1 MSILWQGFS
10 HEDDLDSGRMR
21 WMPAHDTSGPRFST
35 PGRRAALG
43 ATLGALASA
52 SLLALAGC
60 GSGAASS
67 SRRAGTSST
76 PAYVTEPFTHEQQLV
91 EQGARLVVSDGCAAC
106 HLIASARG
114 IAPSFSSFAGHRVK
128 LAGGHSVVVDEA
140 FVREG
145 LLHPGANRLSGYDP
159 TPMLVAVERLDLA
172 AHTGQVAALA
182 AFIEQVGPEPEQP
195 SGQP

>member
-1 MSILWQGFS
+1 MPVQ
-10 HEDDLDSGRMR
+10 DTYGR
-21 WMPAHDTSGPRFST
+21 RFST
-35 PGRRAALG
+35 RGRRIALG
-43 ATLGALASA
+43 ATVGALASA

-60 GSGAASS
+60 GSSATPS
-67 SRRAGTSST
+67 SRRANTPST
-76 PAYVTEPFTHEQQLV
+76 PAYVTEPFTQEQRLV

-128 LAGGHSVVVDEA
+128 LADGHSAVVDEA

-145 LLHPGANRLSGYDP
+145 LLHPDANRLSGYDP
-159 TPMLVAVERLDLA
+159 APMLAAVARLDLA